1 MIVNPDIMRRDTV
14 QLIKQIDAQIE
25 VVTREAR
32 DLKIKPEHLRDSK
45 GGWVMN
51 ELLLAKAMAY
61 NTLVTLQAR

>member
-25 VVTREAR
+25 MVALEAR
-32 DLKIKPEHLRDSK
+32 EMKIKPEQLRDYQ

-61 NTLVTLQAR
+61 NTLVTLQAQ